1 MVGGQGSVDGLRFQ
15 ATDHRPLA
23 TDHCPPVPQLF
34 VPGRLCLFGEH
45 SDWAGGLRCD
55 DPEIVAGACIVCGTD
70 QGIRARVEASADFE
84 LVTHVPHGT
93 TRQVTI
99 PMQARALRRAAEAAD
114 FFSYSAGVAAVVHER
129 YGSGGV
135 RLVVDD
141 VDLPVQRGLSSSA
154 AICVLVARAFSRVY
168 SLGLSLRDEMEL
180 AYQGEIS
187 TGSRCGRMDQ
197 ACAYGKVP
205 VLLRFDGGDPEVQVL
220 AVGGALH
227 FVIVDLCARKDTRRI
242 LADLNRCF
250 AGAPTPQRARLRQAL
265 GEENLEIVEAARAAL
280 ADADAPRLGRLMQ
293 EAQALFDRAVAPACA
308 AELTAPK
315 LHRILGAAEVSE
327 LVWGGKGVGSQGD
340 GAAQLVC
347 RGAAE
352 RTELI
357 RRLTSAYAVDCF
369 ELTIEPAHMG

>member
-1 MVGGQGSVDGLRFQ
+1 M
-15 ATDHRPLA
+15 TDHRPLT

-45 SDWAGGLRCD
+45 SDWAGALRRD

-70 QGIRARVEASADFE
+70 QGISARVEAAVDFE
-84 LVTHVPHGT
+84 LVTHVPGGA

-99 PMQARALRRAAEAAD
+99 PMQTRALRSATEAAD

-129 YGSGGV
+129 YGTGGV
-135 RLVVDD
+135 RVVVDA

-154 AICVLVARAFSRVY
+154 AVCVLVARALSRVHG
-168 SLGLSLRDEMEL
+168 LGLSLREEMEL
-180 AYQGEIS
+180 AYQGEIA

-205 VLLRFDGGDPEVQVL
+205 VLLRFEGDDPEVQAL
-220 AVGGALH
+220 AVGGRLH
-227 FVIVDLCARKDTRRI
+227 LVIVDLCAGKDTRRI
-242 LADLNRCF
+242 LADLNLCF

-265 GEENLEIVEAARAAL
+265 GDENLKIVEAARAAL
-280 ADADAPRLGRLMQ
+280 AEADAPRLGRLMQ
-293 EAQALFDRAVAPACA
+293 EAQALFDRDVAPVCA
-308 AELTAPK
+308 AELSAPK
-315 LHRILGAAEVSE
+315 LHRILAAPEVSD

-340 GAAQLVC
+340 GAAQFVC

-352 RTELI
+352 RSELM
-357 RRLTSAYAVDCF
+357 RRLTSRYDVNCL
-369 ELTIEPAHMG
+369 ELTIERGRAG